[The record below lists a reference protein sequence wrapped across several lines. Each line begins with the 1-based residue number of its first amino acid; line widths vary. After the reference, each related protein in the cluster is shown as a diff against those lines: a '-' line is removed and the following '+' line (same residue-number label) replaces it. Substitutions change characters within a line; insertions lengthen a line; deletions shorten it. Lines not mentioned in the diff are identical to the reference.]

1 MIASLSWLG
10 ALLMVAAPPFIDTDA
25 GKMAAIAGLALLMVQ
40 AIDAKLWNL
49 VLLNTFGILGYC
61 YALYI

>member
-1 MIASLSWLG
+1 
-10 ALLMVAAPPFIDTDA
+10 MVAAPPFIDTDA
-25 GKMAAIAGLALLMVQ
+25 GKMAAIAGLALLMIQ
-40 AIDAKLWNL
+40 AYNARLWNL